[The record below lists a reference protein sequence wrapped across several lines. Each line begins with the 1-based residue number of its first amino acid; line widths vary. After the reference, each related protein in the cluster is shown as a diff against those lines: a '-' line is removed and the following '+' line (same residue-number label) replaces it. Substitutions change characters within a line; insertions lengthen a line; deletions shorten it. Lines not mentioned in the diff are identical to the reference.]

1 MINNFM
7 SLYSSNL
14 NPLSPGE
21 YTQPYK
27 HATKLF
33 VADTFRLA
41 PKQSFL
47 YYVVFEVDPSQ
58 TELGSGLLNGALE
71 FANRYERL
79 ENGLLVKDIDL
90 PKFSIGTKT
99 LNAYNRKNIIQTNI
113 SYDPISVTF
122 HDDSANVITNFWN
135 DYYTYYFRDS
145 DYTTASY
152 GVQDKYNR
160 RRLSGWGY
168 SPRNGA
174 TNTLLKSIRIFSLHN
189 KKFTE
194 YYLVNPII
202 NSWRH
207 GRHEAASNTGIM
219 ENIMNVS
226 YEAVKYFTGF
236 VNPVNVDGFS
246 LLHYDNKTS
255 PIAGDFLGD
264 IDAVGALKLIDG
276 APKDL
281 RKPDGTQGAGGPL
294 SSLLTVF
301 RTYQNLK
308 NVNIR
313 TAAAATLA
321 GVGTSVLNDVLNGRV
336 SFPTDST
343 NTSRVGINSAV
354 ATKYPYANG
363 GFSDDVTDA
372 AGVAISAVT
381 GAAINTGVNT
391 LTQLA
396 SNTSRGIRTSLNGA
410 AVPSGAWSRVYDVV
424 GTSGGVAINPS
435 SMQPSTGTYTAYITD
450 DVGNTIS
457 EVTVAGTLTGS
468 YNPNNQSENL
478 VRSQLTKDEN
488 GNNVIV
494 ASYQDGTQVVF
505 DEATN
510 DTLYILPGTNTDQ
523 IIGLPEISDAA
534 TTSTRQNIING
545 TSINPNS
552 PQFVTDAV
560 TGVSRAVGGIVT
572 GTIVDLGGAAGA
584 VLGSRLGG
592 TGGAVVGGLIGRS
605 LASSLATTTGNQ
617 IGRAISGGIT
627 PIIDRITGDIRQ
639 GIDNF
644 TGSIK
649 NVVGSWT
656 GTGGFNPAAPYDN
669 LVSTVYGSDGS
680 VTEIFKN
687 GDRLVTA
694 GGSVELIKG
703 SDTLGTGSF
712 WNNPFGKN
720 IDTSGAS
727 VGAGYGTIWTDGS
740 GNPILS
746 GDNQYIFSGGDV
758 SYLGSVN
765 YGLDQ
770 ADYLGG
776 FDGTPGG
783 IYGSSVEEYGA
794 LIDSEAFGAY
804 TSGLDSFGSD
814 FDVDF
819 NFGDWSW

>member
-1 MINNFM
+1 M

-58 TELGSGLLNGALE
+58 SELGSGLINSALE

-122 HDDSANVITNFWN
+122 HDDAANVITNFWN

-145 DYTTASY
+145 DYTSASY

-168 SPRNGA
+168 SPRNGS
-174 TNTLLKSIRIFSLHN
+174 TNTFLKSIRIFSLHN
-189 KKFTE
+189 KNFTE
-194 YYLVNPII
+194 YYLANPII

-207 GRHEAASNTGIM
+207 GRHEAASNSGIM
-219 ENIMNVS
+219 ENVMTVS
-226 YEAVKYFTGF
+226 YETVKYYTGF

-281 RKPDGTQGAGGPL
+281 RKPDNTQGAGGPL

-308 NVNIR
+308 NVNIK

-321 GVGTSVLNDVLNGRV
+321 TVGTSVLNDVLNGRV

-343 NTSRVGINSAV
+343 NTSRVGINASTV
-354 ATKYPYANG
+354 AGYPYANG
-363 GFSDDVTDA
+363 GFSSTITDA
-372 AGVAISAVT
+372 SGAAVAAFT
-381 GAAINTGVNT
+381 GAAINTGVNA
-391 LTQLA
+391 LTRLA
-396 SNTSRGIRTSLNGA
+396 SDTSRGIQTSSNGA
-410 AVPSGAWSRVYDVV
+410 APPSGAWSRVYDVV
-424 GTSGGVAINPS
+424 GISGEVAISPS
-435 SMQPSTGTYTAYITD
+435 SMQPFTGTYTAYITD

-468 YNPNNQSENL
+468 YNPDNQSENL
-478 VRSQLTKDEN
+478 VRSQLTKDES

-494 ASYQDGTQVVF
+494 ASYKDGTQVVF

-523 IIGLPEISDAA
+523 IIGLPIEPDTV
-534 TTSTRQNIING
+534 TTSTRQNVLNG
-545 TSINPNS
+545 ASINPNS
-552 PQFVTDAV
+552 PQFVTNAV
-560 TGVSRAVGGIVT
+560 TGVSRAVGGFVT
-572 GTIVDLGGAAGA
+572 GTIVDLGGAAGTL
-584 VLGSRLGG
+584 LGSRIGG

-605 LASSLATTTGNQ
+605 LASSLATTSGNQ
-617 IGRAISGGIT
+617 IGKAISGGIT

-656 GTGGFNPAAPYDN
+656 GTGGFNPAVPYDN
-669 LVSTVYGSDGS
+669 LVSTTFDPDGT
-680 VTEIFKN
+680 VTQLFKN
-687 GDRLVTA
+687 GDKLITSELY
-694 GGSVELIKG
+694 GEQSTQLIKG
-703 SDTLGTGSF
+703 TSDLGLKGF
-712 WNNPFGKN
+712 FNNPFGKN
-720 IDTSGAS
+720 IDTSGVS
-727 VGAGYGTIWTDGS
+727 VGAGYGSVWTDGS

-758 SYLGSVN
+758 SYLGSVD

-776 FDGTPGG
+776 FDGTPGE
-783 IYGSSVEEYGA
+783 IYGSSVEEYG
-794 LIDSEAFGAY
+794 Y
-804 TSGLDSFGSD
+804 TDGLDSFGSD
-814 FDVDF
+814 FDF
-819 NFGDWSW
+819 STEDWPW